1 MSERHLPASFDQ
13 PGNPPISQDILKFIS
28 GLRQHPTGGRACK
41 HEQQRVEQQR
51 AEQHQSMET
60 RTVCGAEQ
68 DGRTCSWWTLS
79 MQGRLHNCTPEH
91 PVRPTSSCW
100 NQKPM

>member
-68 DGRTCSWWTLS
+68 DGRTCSWLTLS